1 MSDVELVDLGS
12 RLEVRSPMRPGM
24 RVVVA
29 LLGLFPLVAPCEL
42 LVRPAWTAVL
52 HPSFA
57 VAAVVSLGALAL

>member
-1 MSDVELVDLGS
+1 
-12 RLEVRSPMRPGM
+12 
-24 RVVVA
+24 VVA